1 MTKVFFCRCSHANKK
16 GEREGSSSFIVVVK
30 GYSTILTYYPPL
42 LPLELT
48 LQCSPKKGERSLP
61 IFQHTNTGLAPTTYI
76 YQYTSLSYLIN
87 TRIAAKILYSI
98 TNNQLQPKISSPFIF
113 PIERTDDRHPQ
124 SQQYFIV
131 CIVRLVILNSAI
143 VWKNCLKVNY
153 LNTMQN
159 SLDVSITAW
168 IALIQGPLSRVFYCF
183 RTYS

>member
-30 GYSTILTYYPPL
+30 GYTTYSYPPL

-61 IFQHTNTGLAPTTYI
+61 IFQHTNTGLAPT
-76 YQYTSLSYLIN
+76 LLLLVSYLIN

-98 TNNQLQPKISSPFIF
+98 TNNQLQPKISSPSIF

-143 VWKNCLKVNY
+143 LVWKNGLKVNY

-159 SLDVSITAW
+159 
-168 IALIQGPLSRVFYCF
+168 
-183 RTYS
+183 

>member
-61 IFQHTNTGLAPTTYI
+61 IFQHTNTGLAPT
-76 YQYTSLSYLIN
+76 LLLLVSYLIN

-98 TNNQLQPKISSPFIF
+98 TNNQLQPKISSPSIF

-143 VWKNCLKVNY
+143 LVWKNGLKVNY

-159 SLDVSITAW
+159 
-168 IALIQGPLSRVFYCF
+168 
-183 RTYS
+183 